1 MFNRRHEDDPP
12 SGLHHPHHNGA
23 AASPVV
29 GPKAQSPQMTITSS
43 DLLPSAAAP
52 HFPAHQPTTAAAH
65 HHSPALSP
73 RSVRQRAEDLV
84 TSLTPPAS
92 PLAAP
97 RESGSPLA
105 GPEKRKEEA
114 LFLPKQGDNDE
125 EALLPLA
132 MGQALVWKT
141 WEEKGETIRQDA
153 ELAKKLRLD
162 AEERSGVQ
170 PQRLDEDAPVLS
182 DSQFARSLDL
192 EEKLEAQRSAVSAHN
207 QRVMAHQAPP
217 LSDSQFALDMDEQ
230 IAAMLQA
237 ADLSRT

>member
-1 MFNRRHEDDPP
+1 
-12 SGLHHPHHNGA
+12 
-23 AASPVV
+23 
-29 GPKAQSPQMTITSS
+29 MTITSS

-52 HFPAHQPTTAAAH
+52 HFPAHQPTTAAAAH

-141 WEEKGETIRQDA
+141 WEGVGQNPSPSHTNLACRSKAHLFCRVSCVVCRVPCAVCRVPFGHTKEKGETIRQDA
-153 ELAKKLRLD
+153 ELAKKLRV
-162 AEERSGVQ
+162 RC
-170 PQRLDEDAPVLS
+170 VL
-182 DSQFARSLDL
+182 
-192 EEKLEAQRSAVSAHN
+192 
-207 QRVMAHQAPP
+207 
-217 LSDSQFALDMDEQ
+217 
-230 IAAMLQA
+230 
-237 ADLSRT
+237 T